1 FKKGEEEMKKN
12 ISILVI
18 MSCILVIFSLIL
30 SAEEAKYD
38 FRKTNWGMSKE
49 QVRATEDESLKM
61 IDLENDFLVKHIIY
75 KVRIGDKHYH
85 CDYVFLEDKLYLAHY
100 SPEKR
105 YSDLNNY
112 IRDYEEIKEI
122 LIKKYGKP
130 DMKKLKALEDREE
143 ICWKTDLL
151 KDDKSKWG
159 IAVSKGDLSYML
171 IWETPT
177 TNIELS
183 LKGLVFPGMNFEEVF
198 LRVSYKSKEL
208 KEWAEERVEEW
219 ENETLEEKDKSSF

>member
-1 FKKGEEEMKKN
+1 MKKN
-12 ISILVI
+12 ISILLIVL
-18 MSCILVIFSLIL
+18 CILAISNLIL
-30 SAEEAKYD
+30 FAEEAKYD
-38 FRKTNWGMSKE
+38 FRKTNWGMSKG
-49 QVRATEDESLKM
+49 QVRATEDESLEMK
-61 IDLENDFLVKHIIY
+61 DLENDFLVEHIVY
-75 KVRIGDKHYH
+75 KVRIGAKRYH

-130 DMKKLKALEDREE
+130 DMKKMKALEEREE

-183 LKGLVFPGMNFEEVF
+183 LEGLVLPGIFEEVI

-219 ENETLEEKDKSSF
+219 KNETLEEKDKSGF

>member
-1 FKKGEEEMKKN
+1 MKRK
-12 ISILVI
+12 SI
-18 MSCILVIFSLIL
+18 ILRGLIVLFIL
-30 SAEEAKYD
+30 SLPLTIFAKEQVYD

-49 QVRATEDESLKM
+49 EVRATEDESLEMK
-61 IDLENDFLVKHIIY
+61 DLENDFLVEHIVY
-75 KVRIGDKHYH
+75 KVRIGDKQYH

-112 IRDYEEIKEI
+112 IREYEEIKEI

-159 IAVSKGDLSYML
+159 IAVSKGELSYML

-183 LKGLVFPGMNFEEVF
+183 LEGLVLPGMNIEEVF

-219 ENETLEEKDKSSF
+219 KNETLEEKDKSGF

>member
-1 FKKGEEEMKKN
+1 MKKLT
-12 ISILVI
+12 ILIILVI
-18 MSCILVIFSLIL
+18 LFSVSVICLF
-30 SAEEAKYD
+30 AEEAKYD

-61 IDLENDFLVKHIIY
+61 KDLEKEIKKNDFLVEHIVY

-159 IAVSKGDLSYML
+159 IAVSKGELSYML

-183 LKGLVFPGMNFEEVF
+183 LEGLVLPEMNIEEVF

-208 KEWAEERVEEW
+208 KEWAEEREKEW
-219 ENETLEEKDKSSF
+219 VDETLEEKDKSGF

>member
-1 FKKGEEEMKKN
+1 MKK
-12 ISILVI
+12 IVSILLI
-18 MSCILVIFSLIL
+18 ILLIL
-30 SAEEAKYD
+30 AIFASILFAEEAKYD

-49 QVRATEDESLKM
+49 QVRATEDESLEMK
-61 IDLENDFLVKHIIY
+61 DLEKEIKKNDFLVEHIVY

-159 IAVSKGDLSYML
+159 IAVSKGELSYML

-177 TNIELS
+177 TNIEIS
-183 LKGLVFPGMNFEEVF
+183 LEGLVLPEMNIEEVF

-208 KEWAEERVEEW
+208 KEWAEEREKEW
-219 ENETLEEKDKSSF
+219 VDETLEEKDKSGF

>member
-1 FKKGEEEMKKN
+1 MKRK
-12 ISILVI
+12 SI
-18 MSCILVIFSLIL
+18 ILRGLIVLFIL
-30 SAEEAKYD
+30 SLPLTIFAKEQVYD

-49 QVRATEDESLKM
+49 EVRATEDESLEMK
-61 IDLENDFLVKHIIY
+61 DLELDSNTEHIVY
-75 KVRIGDKHYH
+75 KVRIGDKQYH
-85 CDYVFLEDKLYLAHY
+85 CGYVFLEDKLYLADY

-112 IRDYEEIKEI
+112 IREYEEIKEI

-151 KDDKSKWG
+151 KDDESKWG

-171 IWETPT
+171 IWETST

-183 LKGLVFPGMNFEEVF
+183 LEGFVLPGWNIEEVF
-198 LRVSYKSKEL
+198 LRVLYKSKEL
-208 KEWAEERVEEW
+208 KEWAEERNKEW
-219 ENETLEEKDKSSF
+219 KNKTLEEKDKSGF

>member
-1 FKKGEEEMKKN
+1 
-12 ISILVI
+12 
-18 MSCILVIFSLIL
+18 
-30 SAEEAKYD
+30 
-38 FRKTNWGMSKE
+38 MSKE
-49 QVRATEDESLKM
+49 QVRATEDESLEMK
-61 IDLENDFLVKHIIY
+61 DLEKEIKKNDFLVEHIVY

-151 KDDKSKWG
+151 KDDKNKWG
-159 IAVSKGDLSYML
+159 IAVSKGELSYML

-183 LKGLVFPGMNFEEVF
+183 LEGLVLPEMNIEEVF

-208 KEWAEERVEEW
+208 KEWAEEREKEW
-219 ENETLEEKDKSSF
+219 VDETLEEKDKSGF